1 MVDYAEVVYWL
12 TALNASGLKLNLLK
26 PIILRWCLGEN
37 RSLAELF
44 KLSTLEFTTT
54 FGLSE
59 SDAEQFL
66 GAEAQ
71 VPHQAEMLAEWQSQ
85 GLVPIIRTDA
95 SYPKRFANYLAPIAQ
110 PLVLWSKGKLALL
123 NQPGVT
129 ILGQQG
135 DDPSTATF
143 IRDLVAVL
151 EQDGIGLIGGYSR
164 GLDRETFELML
175 RTPAG
180 FGVAML
186 PMGLSA
192 FLSTTPKLDETI
204 DDGRALVISP
214 FAPDTAFDEKLAQ
227 ARNLLIDHLALAL
240 LIPHSDEE
248 AITRATVAL
257 ERGLP
262 VLIKEDTAGNREL
275 LKRGALLLTDTGEVI
290 DWVQQALVDDAM
302 QEMPP
307 ETPSGELAAAPLTVT
322 AQTSPDDSDDDY
334 RLRVEE
340 VPPLDSEEAID
351 LLSLGGEIPE
361 VLRKRLEGRSD
372 HSKD

>member
-1 MVDYAEVVYWL
+1 MADYAEVVYWL
-12 TALNASGLKLNLLK
+12 TALNSSGLKLNVLK

-37 RSLAELF
+37 RSLAELYR
-44 KLSTLEFTTT
+44 LSTLEFTTT
-54 FGLSE
+54 FGLPE

-71 VPHQAEMLAEWQSQ
+71 IPHQAAKLAEWQSQ

-95 SYPKRFANYLAPIAQ
+95 SYPKRFANHLAPIAQ
-110 PLVLWSKGKLALL
+110 PLVLWGRGELALL

-143 IRDLVAVL
+143 IEELVAVL
-151 EQDGIGLIGGYSR
+151 EQDGIGLISGYSR
-164 GLDRETFELML
+164 GLDRATFELMVN
-175 RTPAG
+175 TPRG

-186 PMGLSA
+186 PMGLGA
-192 FLSTTPKLDETI
+192 FLSTTPKLNEAI
-204 DDGRALVISP
+204 SGRQALVISP

-227 ARNLLIDHLALAL
+227 ARNLLIDHLTLAL
-240 LIPHSDEE
+240 LIPQSDED
-248 AITRATVAL
+248 AIARATAAL

-302 QEMPP
+302 QETPP
-307 ETPSGELAAAPLTVT
+307 ETPGGELAAAPLTVT

-334 RLRVEE
+334 SLRVEE
-340 VPPLDSEEAID
+340 VPPLDSEEALD
-351 LLSLGGEIPE
+351 VLSLGGEIPE
-361 VLRKRLEGRSD
+361 VLRKRLEERSD
-372 HSKD
+372 PSKD